1 VPQKYD
7 VLVVGAGIAGSTL
20 AYFLSRKGVKV
31 LLADMRPFA
40 RAGDKACGDAMGKHH
55 FDELGVEY
63 PSGEELTGNVKGID
77 VYSPSEGT
85 KYRVLGDGFMI
96 DRIKFTQ
103 RFIRRAVDA
112 GAEYWEKASATK
124 LIVRDNI
131 AQGAILRK
139 GSENIEVYAQLVVDA
154 TGYARTLANQ
164 VPDDWPI
171 KDPLK
176 PEDAIVAYREVRRL
190 DQEIDEPEILRIYI
204 SKRIAPGGYWWF
216 FPYSLKN
223 GLVNVGLG
231 VQHGVGYPNPKD
243 LLYKY
248 VLTRPEFE
256 GSEIVE
262 AGGAP
267 APTRRPVNTLVWNGL
282 AVIGD
287 AAYAVNPVHGGG
299 KGSAMITSWCLANA
313 YLEANG
319 DTSNVALWSAN
330 KCFLEHYG
338 IKQAALDIF
347 RMFLQQLSDDDLEY
361 GMSRKIIKE
370 TDLNTVSMKGD
381 LELSVVDKAMRLLAG
396 IGRPSLLLKL
406 RAVAKYMNRAKELY
420 RNYPDRPEDITRW
433 INEVFKLYEE
443 YRTKVLK

>member
-1 VPQKYD
+1 MLQKYD

-55 FDELGVEY
+55 FDELGVRY
-63 PSGEELTGNVKGID
+63 PSGEELTGTVKGID

-103 RFIRRAVDA
+103 RFIKEAINA
-112 GAEYWEKASATK
+112 GAEYWEKTSATK
-124 LIVRDNI
+124 LIIKDNT

-139 GSENIEVYAQLVVDA
+139 DSEKIEVHAQLVVDA
-154 TGYARTLANQ
+154 TGYARVLANQ

-176 PEDAIVAYREVRRL
+176 PEDAIIAYREVRKLSR
-190 DQEIDEPEILRIYI
+190 EINEPEILRIYI

-243 LLYKY
+243 LLYEY
-248 VLTRPEFE
+248 VLTRSEFE
-256 GSEIVE
+256 GSEIIE

-319 DTSNVALWSAN
+319 DTSNAALWSAN

-420 RNYPDRPEDITRW
+420 RNYPDRPEDLMHW
-433 INEVFKLYEE
+433 INEVSKLYEE

>member
-1 VPQKYD
+1 VSRKYD

-20 AYFLSRKGVKV
+20 AYFLGRKGVRV
-31 LLADMRPFA
+31 LLVDMRPFT
-40 RAGDKACGDAMGKHH
+40 RVGDKACGDAMGKHH
-55 FDELGVEY
+55 FDELGVRY
-63 PSGEELTGNVKGID
+63 PSGEELAGTVKGID

-96 DRIKFTQ
+96 NRVRFTQ
-103 RFIRRAVDA
+103 RFIKEAINA
-112 GAEYWEKASATK
+112 GVEYWEETSAAK
-124 LIVRDNI
+124 LIIKDNT
-131 AQGAILRK
+131 ARGAILRK
-139 GSENIEVYAQLVVDA
+139 DSGKIEVHAQLVIDA
-154 TGYARTLANQ
+154 TGYARVLANQ

-171 KDPLK
+171 KDPLN
-176 PEDAIVAYREVRRL
+176 PEDAIVAYREVRKL
-190 DQEIDEPEILRIYI
+190 SQEIDEPEILRIYI
-204 SKRIAPGGYWWF
+204 SKRVAPGGYWWF
-216 FPYSLKN
+216 FPYSLRK

-243 LLYKY
+243 LLYNY
-248 VLTRPEFE
+248 VLTRPEFK
-256 GSEIVE
+256 GSEVVE

-282 AVIGD
+282 AVVGD

-319 DTSNVALWSAN
+319 DTSNTALWGAN

-347 RMFLQQLSDDDLEY
+347 RMFLQQLNDDDLEY
-361 GMSRKIIKE
+361 GMSRKIIRE
-370 TDLNTVSMKGD
+370 ADLNTVSMKGD

-406 RAVAKYMNRAKELY
+406 RAVAKYMNKAKELY
-420 RNYPDRPEDITRW
+420 RNYPDRPEDLVRW
-433 INEVFKLYEE
+433 INEVSKLYGE